1 MITAWRSVV
10 GELKKSEY
18 EEEAIGF
25 AETSQSFDPKM
36 KLTVGLSRYSSGGSC
51 YMFYDGARSQVRP
64 YTEVEKS
71 QLNAKQQFNGIIP
84 TESGT
89 VQPPK
94 AAAQV
99 VIPTEGIQL

>member
-1 MITAWRSVV
+1 
-10 GELKKSEY
+10 
-18 EEEAIGF
+18 
-25 AETSQSFDPKM
+25 
-36 KLTVGLSRYSSGGSC
+36 
-51 YMFYDGARSQVRP
+51 MFYDGARSQVRP